1 MVVTL
6 VLVAAVLA
14 PASVVARWAHD
25 EVADT
30 DRYVETVA
38 PLAQDPAVQQAV
50 VDRVTA
56 ELFARIDVKAV
67 TDQAVAALANQG
79 LPPRVT
85 VGLTALSAPLASGI
99 ESFVREQ
106 ITKLVESDVFAAAW
120 VQANRE
126 AHAQMV
132 AVLSGQGTDA
142 VAVKGDTVS
151 INLATVIDVVKKRLS
166 DAGFTLA
173 ERIPTVN
180 AQFTIFQSADLTKA
194 QTAFRML
201 DTLANWLPVL
211 ALLLLALAV
220 YVARRRRQTLI
231 WSAVA
236 VAASMLVLG
245 AALNIFRPVY
255 LNAIDPRVLPTD
267 AAAAIY
273 DQLVGFIRLN
283 LRAVLVV
290 ALAVAAGAWV
300 TGPVRGGDAGALSR
314 GVGWLRGGAEHAGSG
329 HRLVRSGGLPVAV
342 GGCAASSSGRRCWST
357 CSRPTRPERQPS
369 PCSSSRRWRCS
380 WSSSWPTRRRPDG
393 RAGAGLRGPALTSG
407 GAGAAR
413 CTARRWR
420 WRRTQGHRRSSRAP
434 AGACCRTRRRGR
446 AAPAPPR
453 PGTRPAPGRSPGPAR
468 A

>member
-1 MVVTL
+1 MTEPHPPGGGLDEDPQELERLRSEVAELRARLASSEAEPGAGVPPPVSRDRRGGWWRPVVVVTL

-30 DRYVETVA
+30 DRYVQTVA
-38 PLAQDPAVQQAV
+38 PLADDPAVQKAV
-50 VDRVTA
+50 VDRITA
-56 ELFARIDVKAV
+56 EIFARIDVKAV
-67 TDQAVAALANQG
+67 TDEAVAALSDRG
-79 LPPRVT
+79 LPPRVA

-99 ESFVREQ
+99 ESFVRDQ
-106 ITKLVESDVFAAAW
+106 ITKLVGSDVFAAAW

-126 AHAQMV
+126 AHTQMV
-132 AVLSGQGTDA
+132 AVLSGEGTDT
-142 VAVKGDTVS
+142 VSVNGDTVS
-151 INLATVIDVVKKRLS
+151 INLAAIIDVVKKRLG

-180 AQFTIFQSADLTKA
+180 AQFTIFQSSDLTKA
-194 QTAFRML
+194 QAVFRLL
-201 DTLANWLPVL
+201 DTLARWLPVV

-220 YVARRRRQTLI
+220 YVSRRRRQTLI

-300 TGPVRGGDAGALSR
+300 TGPSGAATRGALSG
-314 GVGWLRGGAEHAGSG
+314 GVGWLRGGAEHAGLDTGSFG
-329 HRLVRSGGLPVAV
+329 VAV
-342 GGCAASSSGRRCWST
+342 Y
-357 CSRPTRPERQPS
+357 
-369 PCSSSRRWRCS
+369 RWRS
-380 WSSSWPTRRRPDG
+380 
-393 RAGAGLRGPALTSG
+393 ALRGVIVGAAVLVYLLQAHPTGASALTLLVITVVALFVVEFLAHPPADPDLRAD
-407 GAGAAR
+407 AGE
-413 CTARRWR
+413 
-420 WRRTQGHRRSSRAP
+420 P
-434 AGACCRTRRRGR
+434 AD
-446 AAPAPPR
+446 PAVE
-453 PGTRPAPGRSPGPAR
+453 
-468 A
+468 

>member
-1 MVVTL
+1 MTEPHPTGPTPDAEDPHELERLRSEVSELRARLASSEPGTSTPDGVPPPAPPARRGGWWRPVVVVTL

-14 PASVVARWAHD
+14 PASIVARWAHD

-30 DRYVETVA
+30 DRYVATVA
-38 PLAQDPAVQQAV
+38 PLAEDPAVQKAV
-50 VDRVTA
+50 VDRVTS

-67 TDQAVAALANQG
+67 TDEAVAALADQG
-79 LPPRVT
+79 LPPRVA
-85 VGLTALSAPLASGI
+85 VGLNALSAPLASGI
-99 ESFVREQ
+99 ESFIRDQ
-106 ITKLVESDVFAAAW
+106 ITKLVGSDVFAAAW

-132 AVLSGQGTDA
+132 AVLSGEGTDT
-142 VAVKGDTVS
+142 VNVTGDTVS
-151 INLATVIDVVKKRLS
+151 VNLAAVIDVVKKRLV

-173 ERIPTVN
+173 NRIPTVN
-180 AQFTIFQSADLTKA
+180 AQFTIFQSADLAKA
-194 QTAFRML
+194 QTLYRLL
-201 DTLANWLPVL
+201 DRLARWLPVL

-255 LNAIDPRVLPTD
+255 LDAIDPRVLPTP

-300 TGPVRGGDAGALSR
+300 TGPAGATTRRALSH
-314 GVGWLRGGAEHAGSG
+314 GVGWMRGGAEHAGLNTGSFG
-329 HRLVRSGGLPVAV
+329 VAV
-342 GGCAASSSGRRCWST
+342 Y
-357 CSRPTRPERQPS
+357 
-369 PCSSSRRWRCS
+369 RWRS
-380 WSSSWPTRRRPDG
+380 
-393 RAGAGLRGPALTSG
+393 ALRGVIVGVAVLVYLLQAHPTGASALTLLVVTAVALFVVEFLAHPPAEG
-407 GAGAAR
+407 ELPAA
-413 CTARRWR
+413 AE
-420 WRRTQGHRRSSRAP
+420 P
-434 AGACCRTRRRGR
+434 AGP
-446 AAPAPPR
+446 AA
-453 PGTRPAPGRSPGPAR
+453 G
-468 A
+468 

>member
-1 MVVTL
+1 
-6 VLVAAVLA
+6 
-14 PASVVARWAHD
+14 
-25 EVADT
+25 VADT
-30 DRYVETVA
+30 DRYVETVT

-85 VGLTALSAPLASGI
+85 VGLNALSAPLASGI

-166 DAGFTLA
+166 AAGFTLA
-173 ERIPTVN
+173 DRIPTVN

-201 DTLANWLPVL
+201 NTLANWLPVL

-220 YVARRRRQTLI
+220 YVARRRRQALI

-255 LNAIDPRVLPTD
+255 LGAIDPRVLPTD

-300 TGPVRGGDAGALSR
+300 TGPSGATTRRALSR
-314 GVGWLRGGAEHAGSG
+314 GVGWLRGGAEHAGLDTGSFG
-329 HRLVRSGGLPVAV
+329 VAV
-342 GGCAASSSGRRCWST
+342 Y
-357 CSRPTRPERQPS
+357 
-369 PCSSSRRWRCS
+369 RWRS
-380 WSSSWPTRRRPDG
+380 VVRGVIVGAAVLVYLLQAHPT
-393 RAGAGLRGPALTSG
+393 GASALTLLVV
-407 GAGAAR
+407 
-413 CTARRWR
+413 TAVALFVVEFLA
-420 WRRTQGHRRSSRAP
+420 H
-434 AGACCRTRRRGR
+434 
-446 AAPAPPR
+446 PPTE
-453 PGTRPAPGRSPGPAR
+453 GEPAPG
-468 A
+468 